1 MAVPDTSDEQRF
13 AGALLARAEG
23 DRHRSLQEATEEAQ
37 RLQQEAENQIAHLR
51 AERLQVAARR
61 ARERI
66 DHQLSEIRQ
75 RQRAE
80 EARLV
85 DEARA
90 RVMEAASR
98 QLAALRKRP
107 DYIASLRHML
117 DDAINEFGTG
127 TGLMLTIDDR
137 DREHVADVLRN
148 RGLNEIEVV
157 AGGPFLVGFQVITLD
172 GKKMIDH
179 TFDARLFARLS
190 SIHVQVARIFA
201 QSD

>member
-1 MAVPDTSDEQRF
+1 MATPDTSDEQRF
-13 AGALLARAEG
+13 AGALLARAEE
-23 DRHRSLQEATEEAQ
+23 DRRRSLQQAAEEAQ

-51 AERLQVAARR
+51 AERLQVAGRR

-66 DHQLSEIRQ
+66 DHQLSVIRQ

-90 RVMEAASR
+90 RVMEAASQ

-117 DDAINEFGTG
+117 DAAIDEFGTG

-137 DREHVADVLRN
+137 DREQVADVLGN

-157 AGGPFLVGFQVITLD
+157 AGGPFLGGFQV
-172 GKKMIDH
+172 
-179 TFDARLFARLS
+179 S
-190 SIHVQVARIFA
+190 SREG
-201 QSD
+201 